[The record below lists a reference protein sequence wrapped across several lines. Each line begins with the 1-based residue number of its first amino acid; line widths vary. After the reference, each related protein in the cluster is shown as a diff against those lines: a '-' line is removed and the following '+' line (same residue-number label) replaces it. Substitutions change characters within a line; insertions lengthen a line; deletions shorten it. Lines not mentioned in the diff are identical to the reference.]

1 MKLIKKIVSFSFL
14 AIMVTALTA
23 CGESSQQPRVDVV
36 DTQLSSARSS
46 LNALKGSLNP
56 AKVQLPNALL
66 LLKYRDIV
74 VKSSPEF
81 AEVVNLVAKEATPSA
96 VAIQN
101 KEKELKEAT
110 VRYAA
115 GDKNQ
120 KTAMMQKSLEKALRI
135 KAFASDYN
143 NVLID
148 SINVVAGLSKGKL
161 AKIEQPTRDASTVD
175 KPMSEYVGNPNY
187 GHWREESNGT
197 STWQWIAM
205 YAMFSNM
212 NHQPYY
218 RSSYYNHYGGYSY
231 FDRYS
236 SSYERPAWK
245 SNYNRSYRDSKYLS
259 SNPKAF
265 NTVKARG
272 RVKNSA
278 FVSSRKANV
287 VSKTAPSRGFSQSA
301 GRITS
306 ASRAATRSASLSR
319 NTSSFRSSSRSG
331 GFGGRRGK

>member
-14 AIMVTALTA
+14 AIMVTSLVA
-23 CGESSQQPRVDVV
+23 CGNDSQVARVDVV
-36 DTQLSSARSS
+36 DTQLSSAKSS
-46 LNALKGSLNP
+46 LNVLKGNLSP
-56 AKVQLPNALL
+56 TKVQLPNALL
-66 LLKYRDIV
+66 LLKYRDAV
-74 VKSSPEF
+74 VKLNPEF
-81 AEVVNLVAKEATPSA
+81 AEVANLVAKEATPNA
-96 VAIQN
+96 TAIAN
-101 KEKELKEAT
+101 KEKELKEIT
-110 VRYAA
+110 ISYAA

-120 KTAMMQKSLEKALRI
+120 KSAMMQKSLEKALRI
-135 KAFASDYN
+135 KTFASDYN
-143 NVLID
+143 NILID
-148 SINVVAGLSKGKL
+148 SVNVVAGLSNGKL

-187 GHWREESNGT
+187 GHWKQDSSGN

-218 RSSYYNHYGGYSY
+218 RSSYYSHYGGYSY

-245 SNYNRSYRDSKYLS
+245 SNYNRSYKDSKYLS

-287 VSKTAPSRGFSQSA
+287 VSKASPSRSFSQSA
-301 GRITS
+301 GRITTS
-306 ASRAATRSASLSR
+306 SRAASRSASLSR

-331 GFGGRRGK
+331 GFGGRGGK